1 MLSRVIVGSRD
12 ILVIAPL
19 ATLLGTVLGTAI
31 GLVMGYYRG
40 IVDDVLGRVVEAFL
54 ALPLIVTGVLA
65 IAALGT
71 SNATLIIVIGI
82 VFTPLIARTVRAAV
96 LQERD
101 LDYVAA
107 ARLRGEGS
115 LYIMFVEILP
125 NVFSP
130 IVVEFTVRLA
140 YAIFTV
146 LTLTFLGFGVQP
158 PSPDWGL
165 DIATNYGVVTR
176 GLLVGGAVRR
186 TGDRFAGRCS
196 HPGVGVDRG
205 SAGAMTTATEPMGSP
220 GAEPTQADAL
230 AVDNI
235 DVTYRVRG
243 RPLVVV
249 RDVSFRIARGESYGL
264 VGESGCGKSTI
275 ALAVVRY
282 LARNGSVSGGSISI
296 DGRDV
301 LAMRGGE
308 LRKLRTNTVSM
319 VYQEPGK
326 SLNPTIRVGP
336 QVAEVFEIA
345 GLGKAESLD
354 RVSRD
359 AREGADLRS
368 GRGDEPLSRISSREG
383 CCSAS

>member
-1 MLSRVIVGSRD
+1 
-12 ILVIAPL
+12 
-19 ATLLGTVLGTAI
+19 
-31 GLVMGYYRG
+31 
-40 IVDDVLGRVVEAFL
+40 
-54 ALPLIVTGVLA
+54 
-65 IAALGT
+65 
-71 SNATLIIVIGI
+71 
-82 VFTPLIARTVRAAV
+82 
-96 LQERD
+96 
-101 LDYVAA
+101 
-107 ARLRGEGS
+107 
-115 LYIMFVEILP
+115 MFAEILP

-146 LTLTFLGFGVQP
+146 ADAHVPGLRSPAAVARLGVGHRDQLRCG
-158 PSPDWGL
+158 D
-165 DIATNYGVVTR
+165 R

-186 TGDRFAGRCS
+186 TRDRFAGRRS

-243 RPLVVV
+243 RQLVVV

-282 LARNGSVSGGSISI
+282 LARNGSRRARARSRSTAATCWRCAEASC
-296 DGRDV
+296 
-301 LAMRGGE
+301 ASCAPS
-308 LRKLRTNTVSM
+308 TVSM
-319 VYQEPGK
+319 VYQEPGQA
-326 SLNPTIRVGP
+326 LNPTIRVGR

-354 RVSRD
+354 R
-359 AREGADLRS
+359 AREMLEKVRISDPAGVMNRYPAPALGRHAAARRDRDGARRRAVAADPRRADDRAGRD
-368 GRGDEPLSRISSREG
+368 GRGRGARPDLGAAHASSRRR
-383 CCSAS
+383 CCSSATTSA